1 MAAKEA
7 SENIQVTKEEQ
18 NEIIRTYEDDILAG
32 LMKAADFRDD
42 PEEIKTIEIVRN
54 KVLLF
59 RFDIHPLSEEELVD
73 CRKKHTIWKKNKQI
87 GTRVAESIDM
97 PKYRSEIIYRATV
110 EADREKV
117 WDNQMAWKKLAVLNG
132 VDMVDAVLKAGEK
145 SNICDLIEEISAYN
159 TDIDQITKN

>member
-1 MAAKEA
+1 MAKEQTD
-7 SENIQVTKEEQ
+7 IQVTKEEQ

-42 PEEIKTIEIVRN
+42 PDEIKEIEIIRN

-59 RFDIHPLSEEELVD
+59 RFHIHPLSEEELVD
-73 CRKKHTIWKKNKQI
+73 CRKSHTNWKKNKQI

-97 PKYRSEIIYRATV
+97 PKYRSEIIYRATT
-110 EADREKV
+110 EEDRVKI
-117 WDNQMAWKKLAVLNG
+117 WDNRAAWEKLAVLNG

-145 SNICDLIEEISAYN
+145 SNICDVIEDISAYN
-159 TDIDQITKN
+159 TDLDQITKN